1 MKISTQ
7 TEHFA
12 KIFGYEKGICKLA
25 EIGYDAYDFSMF
37 DIDLDN
43 SLINCRD
50 YEKQALK
57 LRRISGENNIVCNQS
72 HAPFPSYL
80 QDNKEY
86 NIRIFSLLVR
96 AIEITSLLGGRMVVI
111 HPAVFPNHK
120 MGENSLC
127 METNMELYNSLLPY
141 AKECN
146 VKIAVENM
154 FNWYKGDVTASPATC
169 SYAEE
174 FNAYLDALDA
184 LDPDSFV
191 ACLDIGH
198 SEMENTGGVSA
209 AEMIK
214 ALGHDR
220 LKSLHIHDNDL
231 VHDLHTLPFTQ
242 KINWEE
248 VMTALKE
255 IQYDGEFTFEAD
267 YFLKSFPEELVVNAS
282 RLMLEVGRYL
292 IEKYKL

>member
-1 MKISTQ
+1 MKVSTQ

-12 KIFGYEKGICKLA
+12 RIFGEENGIRKLA
-25 EIGYDAYDFSMF
+25 EVGYDAYDFSMF
-37 DIDLDN
+37 DIDSDD
-43 SLINCRD
+43 SLINSRD

-57 LRRISGENNIVCNQS
+57 LRRIAEENNIVCNQS

-80 QDNKEY
+80 KDNQEY
-86 NIRIFSLLVR
+86 NTRIFSLLVR
-96 AIEITSLLGGRMVVI
+96 AMEITSLLGGKIVVI
-111 HPAVFPNHK
+111 HPAVFPDHK
-120 MGENSLC
+120 MGENPLC

-141 AKECN
+141 AKDCD

-154 FNWYKGDVTASPATC
+154 FNWYSGDATASPATC
-169 SYAEE
+169 SSAEE
-174 FNAYLDALDA
+174 FNAYLDALD
-184 LDPDSFV
+184 PDYFV

-198 SEMENTGGVSA
+198 SEMENTGGGSA
-209 AEMIK
+209 AEMIR
-214 ALGHDR
+214 ALGHSR
-220 LKSLHIHDNDL
+220 LKALHIHDNDL

-267 YFLKSFPEELVVNAS
+267 NFLRQFPEELVVHAS
-282 RLMLEVGRYL
+282 RLMLEVGRCL
-292 IEKYKL
+292 IEKYEL